1 MHLSYKVKPSI
12 IKMVNNKKN
21 LKFFFEIIT
30 KLLKIF
36 GEFYQGIKGEKIQIR
51 VKKYDI
57 NYRCGDF
64 KVLRIQC
71 TMLYR

>member
-12 IKMVNNKKN
+12 IKMVNKKN
-21 LKFFFEIIT
+21 LNFFFEIIT

-36 GEFYQGIKGEKIQIR
+36 GEFYQGIKGENIQIR

-57 NYRCGDF
+57 QMWR
-64 KVLRIQC
+64 L
-71 TMLYR
+71 